1 MASTHRAA
9 AAGGGGGGG
18 DRKQQYAGLSTM
30 VSSSEASDDE
40 HFVLPGHRRLHG
52 TSYTHRKYS
61 VVVVSSVRFHNIKA
75 VSHSSLRPYSI

>member
-1 MASTHRAA
+1 MASTHRA

-61 VVVVSSVRFHNIKA
+61 VVVVSSVRFHIKA
-75 VSHSSLRPYSI
+75 ASHSSLRPYSI